1 MIVDNITTVIE
12 EVYEYVDDRLNTT
25 TTYTL
30 QPTQL
35 RLWPTYVKV
44 DSNFY

>member
-1 MIVDNITTVIE
+1 MIGNITTVIE
-12 EVYEYVDDRLNTT
+12 EVYEYTDDNLNTT

-35 RLWPTYVKV
+35 RLWPVYVTVGLKG
-44 DSNFY
+44 SG